1 MAVGL
6 IPLKT
11 LNIADAISKLESL
24 QSQADTYSG
33 LGAPTIPGVPD
44 FREEVRKLLKSEK
57 EKLIDVAREE
67 LIALLVLLMTA
78 GITKLIPLIP
88 EINRVIEVLNNV
100 IDGINTAFS
109 VLIPIAMA
117 VFVAII
123 ALVIVMVV
131 TKIITMIPSIV
142 AAWGTGISFDVPKAL
157 AAAVATA
164 AAEVRNILAPIGS
177 QIISFLLMILK
188 FYGFLLMV
196 MGLINMLF
204 SQQNTSASTA
214 QDSLNRSADDWD
226 NIKGKGKEK
235 DIDDLLFVECTLPSG
250 EVKNLSPEDCIAVGG
265 TFPGMDMIGELNNLD
280 GKIRDCENQETQ
292 SQECIDFKN
301 KRDNI
306 CFELGPLCDFQ
317 LNDNRITS
325 LIHPHID
332 VTIEKA
338 IKRKGNRYGFYQE
351 NYKKKNT

>member
-1 MAVGL
+1 VAVGL

-250 EVKNLSPEDCIAVGG
+250 EVKNLSPEDCI
-265 TFPGMDMIGELNNLD
+265 
-280 GKIRDCENQETQ
+280 
-292 SQECIDFKN
+292 
-301 KRDNI
+301 
-306 CFELGPLCDFQ
+306 
-317 LNDNRITS
+317 
-325 LIHPHID
+325 
-332 VTIEKA
+332 
-338 IKRKGNRYGFYQE
+338 
-351 NYKKKNT
+351 